1 MFDSTWSLVML
12 IKEVKDSVTYCILCG
27 STLIWDNAGR
37 PKVLKLGNNK
47 LVHCLETGCNLI
59 WTNIPYEASEALN
72 PDMIRLA
79 LSAIWSSG
87 RGCEISRGEPCNFE
101 Q

>member
-1 MFDSTWSLVML
+1 ML
-12 IKEVKDSVTYCILCG
+12 IKEVKDSVTYCIRCG
-27 STLIWDNAGR
+27 STLIWDDAGR

-47 LVHCLETGCNLI
+47 LVHCLERGCNLI

-79 LSAIWSSG
+79 LMQSGVPSEDATSAAVNLA
-87 RGCEISRGEPCNFE
+87 ISNTNTPVV
-101 Q
+101 

>member
-1 MFDSTWSLVML
+1 ML
-12 IKEVKDSVTYCILCG
+12 IKEVKDSVTYCIRCG

-72 PDMIRLA
+72 PAMIQLA
-79 LSAIWSSG
+79 LMQSGVPAEDATSAAVNLAISSSNAVV
-87 RGCEISRGEPCNFE
+87 I
-101 Q
+101 